1 MATSRAMYTG
11 SEAIMNAF
19 DTMNNPIYSVW
30 QGKDILFQNN
40 DADMQKARNFLMD
53 MIAAAEQSGN
63 TDILAIKFHPVKEG
77 KFITDKTP
85 IVSTLFV
92 RIVELPSAAVSGVN
106 QNGNIPYPLWKTLEG
121 LAGLPAQINTSLGA
135 IEERLTA
142 LEQVE
147 DEPGPTESML
157 GRISGLMENPVIMGL
172 ISKILPAILP
182 GVAMPQ
188 PSVPMQVS
196 GVNESMAEP
205 NTIASA
211 EDLPQI
217 SQADYIKLDNALAR
231 LIPHCNV
238 AEDLSLLADLAEQ
251 KPEIF
256 KMMLSQLRTL

>member
-85 IVSTLFV
+85 VVSTLFV
-92 RIVELPSAAVSGVN
+92 RIVELPSAAISGVN

-147 DEPGPTESML
+147 DEPDPTESML

-172 ISKILPAILP
+172 ISKIIPAILP
-182 GVAMPQ
+182 GVVMPQ
-188 PSVPMQVS
+188 PAMPMQVS
-196 GVNESMAEP
+196 GVQSDHSVNETVS
-205 NTIASA
+205 S
-211 EDLPQI
+211 DLPQI
-217 SQADYIKLDNALAR
+217 TEADYIKLDNAIGR

-238 AEDLSLLADLAEQ
+238 ADDLSLLADLAEQ